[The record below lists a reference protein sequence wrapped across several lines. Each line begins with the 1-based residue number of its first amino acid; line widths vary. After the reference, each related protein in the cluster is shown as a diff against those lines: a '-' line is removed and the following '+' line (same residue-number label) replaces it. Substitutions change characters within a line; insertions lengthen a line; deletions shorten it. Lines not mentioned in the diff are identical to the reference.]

1 MSPGHVNLP
10 YHARPADVI
19 PQAPK
24 SNWGA
29 CRFVL
34 PLKLKRRAGPPEP
47 KRLFAPVPK
56 KPRAAPGNPHR
67 PRKCPA
73 VDTNIRNL
81 SHSIQSYLQTSTS
94 EFPES
99 LRYLQGRS
107 GAPATPRSHKCQLP
121 VKSKRIVVMP
131 RNPPAPPLS
140 QAKPSL
146 P

>member
-1 MSPGHVNLP
+1 MSPAHVNLP

-56 KPRAAPGNPHR
+56 KPRAAPDHPHQR
-67 PRKCPA
+67 GEA
-73 VDTNIRNL
+73 AME
-81 SHSIQSYLQTSTS
+81 STLGCRTMS
-94 EFPES
+94 PCRHLCS
-99 LRYLQGRS
+99 RLKARY
-107 GAPATPRSHKCQLP
+107 KCQ
-121 VKSKRIVVMP
+121 
-131 RNPPAPPLS
+131 
-140 QAKPSL
+140 
-146 P
+146 